1 MLLPTNYGLAGNEER
16 GTGRGGR
23 GPQRGGEPVTG
34 RPFGP
39 RGAGSA
45 YSEANL
51 VTLLRLAGSL
61 VFFILAA
68 VRGDPTANFIG
79 LGIHWLGDVL
89 DGALARK
96 ARQETV
102 LGAEIDIIAD
112 RVEILFFYVN
122 FLHFH
127 PGVAVAAAVY
137 VLDFAFVD
145 FYLSNQFLKFDLI
158 SPNYFGRVDRRVFLL
173 NFSPGGKFVNSTV
186 VTLLLIF
193 LPAWQAAAAALAGGL
208 IVVKVYSIRRLAR
221 IRPGKAPSG

>member
-1 MLLPTNYGLAGNEER
+1 MLLPTNYGLPGNEER
-16 GTGRGGR
+16 GIGRDGR
-23 GPQRGGEPVTG
+23 GPPRGAGPVTG

-39 RGAGSA
+39 REPGSA

-51 VTLLRLAGSL
+51 VTLLRLVGSL

-68 VRGDPTANFIG
+68 VRGDPIANFIG

-96 ARQETV
+96 ARQETI

-145 FYLSNQFLKFDLI
+145 FYLSSQFLKFDLI
-158 SPNYFGRVDRRVFLL
+158 SPNYFGRVDRRVYLL

>member
-1 MLLPTNYGLAGNEER
+1 VGPGRAER
-16 GTGRGGR
+16 SKRA
-23 GPQRGGEPVTG
+23 VTG
-34 RPFGP
+34 RLFGP
-39 RGAGSA
+39 RDFRGA

-51 VTLLRLAGSL
+51 VTLLRLGGSL
-61 VFFILAA
+61 IFFVLAA

-96 ARQETV
+96 ARQETI

-112 RVEILFFYVN
+112 RVEVLFFYVN

-127 PGVAVAAAVY
+127 PEVAVAAAVY
-137 VLDFAFVD
+137 ALDFAFVD
-145 FYLSNQFLKFDLI
+145 FYLSYQFLKFDLI
-158 SPNYFGRVDRRVFLL
+158 SPNYFGRVDRTVYLL

-193 LPAWQAAAAALAGGL
+193 LPAWQAAAAVLAGGL
-208 IVVKVYSIRRLAR
+208 IAVKAYSIRRLAR
-221 IRPGKAPSG
+221 IRPGKAGTG